1 MSKNLKRKITIDYY
15 TLNVKV
21 LPVKE
26 DKSENSKRYSSVID
40 SWFKKDHVI
49 VTKGDARHYYALR
62 ELRKLDEGKIFYG
75 VITKYV
81 SFDKIDFI
89 DNETKKIIP
98 RPIPDNVEGRVSEY
112 EFVFVPEVHRF
123 AFVKLGKIDSD
134 VKRIG
139 APLGKM
145 QEIIK
150 VAFDSLLEVGES
162 SFVEVV
168 QEEFVFEQILN
179 NDLLS
184 LVFRVSYTN
193 DDVLPE
199 GKKLMDNLM
208 RNDHIGEFFGRI
220 KPDNSGKINTDGS
233 MTRGILELARENGMV
248 KARIDTGD
256 ELKTINSIDY
266 PAINSVEAE
275 DNSSRFMTFVRG
287 IYEKMTKG
295 RNGEE

>member
-1 MSKNLKRKITIDYY
+1 MKRKITIDYY

-26 DKSENSKRYSSVID
+26 DKSENTKRYSYVID

-62 ELRKLDEGKIFYG
+62 ELRKLDEGNIFYG

-89 DNETKKIIP
+89 NNETKKIIP
-98 RPIPDNVEGRVSEY
+98 RPIPDNVEGRISEY

-123 AFVKLGKIDSD
+123 AFVKLGKIDSN

-150 VAFDSLLEVGES
+150 AAFDSLLNVGETS
-162 SFVEVV
+162 IVEVV

-199 GKKLMDNLM
+199 GKKLIDSLM

-220 KPDNSGKINTDGS
+220 KPDNLGKIHTDGS
-233 MTRGILELARENGMV
+233 LTRGILELAKDNGMV

-275 DNSSRFMTFVRG
+275 DDSSRFMTFVRG
-287 IYEKMTKG
+287 IYLKLT
-295 RNGEE
+295 NGKNDKE